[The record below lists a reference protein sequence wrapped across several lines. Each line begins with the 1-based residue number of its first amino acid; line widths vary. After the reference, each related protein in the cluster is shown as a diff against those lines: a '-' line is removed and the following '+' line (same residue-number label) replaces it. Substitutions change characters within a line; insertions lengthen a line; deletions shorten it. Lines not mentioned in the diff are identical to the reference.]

1 MMSQPR
7 LGHINFINCLPLT
20 YGLRHGGFSRGL
32 SIEAAVPSVLNQLI
46 INGELDA
53 SPVSSIVYAKHSRK
67 LLILPDVSISA
78 NGGLESILFVA
89 KRPIHELDGAQVA
102 LTNKSA
108 TSHCLLKIILQH
120 FYHVNPADYHIS
132 GLSLDAGVLDDSDG
146 VLFIGDDALY
156 AYHNR
161 VDGYYYYDL
170 GEEWKR
176 FTGLRMVYAVW
187 VINRAFTQDRP
198 ADVGRI
204 CQSIT
209 GGFAYGL
216 EHLDDAV
223 DTLVGKMPFT
233 TRQLSHYIRLLNYQ
247 FTPGHQKAL
256 LTYYRLAYDLG
267 LIENVPEIEVA
278 GIVK

>member
-1 MMSQPR
+1 MSQPR

-20 YGLRHGGFSRGL
+20 YGFSHGGFAQGL
-32 SIEAAVPSVLNQLI
+32 SIEASVPSVLNQLI
-46 INGELDA
+46 IEGKLDA
-53 SPVSSIVYAKHSRK
+53 SPVSSIVYARHSQK
-67 LLILPDVSISA
+67 LLVLPNISISA

-89 KRPIHELDGAQVA
+89 RRPIHELDGARIA

-120 FYHVNPADYHIS
+120 FYHIMPEYYIS
-132 GLSLDAGVLDDSDG
+132 GLSLDAGVLEEADA

-161 VDGYYYYDL
+161 VKEYFYYDL
-170 GEEWKR
+170 GEEWKKL
-176 FTGLRMVYAVW
+176 TGLGMVYAVW
-187 VINRAFTQDRP
+187 VVNRDFAQDRP
-198 ADVGRI
+198 DDVSLI
-204 CQSIT
+204 CQKVT

-233 TRQLSHYIRLLNYQ
+233 TRQLSHYIGLLNYR
-247 FTPGHQKAL
+247 FSPEHKRAL
-256 LTYYRLAYDLG
+256 LTYYRLAYGLG
-267 LIENVPEIEVA
+267 LIADVPEIELAEV
-278 GIVK
+278 VK